1 MKRMIVWSLGVLLLA
16 APLFAADKSSAKS
29 HSATGTVT
37 AVSAGS
43 FTVKI
48 KGSEWTFAT
57 DPSTVVIRKGA
68 TRKMAALQAADKPAT
83 LTEFVNVGN
92 DVSVKYRDMGE
103 FRHAAKITVLWAP
116 VTYLASK

>member
-1 MKRMIVWSLGVLLLA
+1 MKRLMMVSLGVLLMA
-16 APLFAADKSSAKS
+16 APLSAGEKATSKS

-43 FTVKI
+43 FTVKV

-57 DPSTVVIRKGA
+57 DQSTVVVRKGA
-68 TRKMAALQAADKPAT
+68 TRQMAALQAANKPAR
-83 LTEFVNVGN
+83 LAEFVSVGN

-103 FRHAAKITVLWAP
+103 ARHASKITVLWAP
-116 VTYLASK
+116 VTFLASK